1 LRQVV
6 QHLGTGH
13 TELVDV
19 PAPGP
24 RRGRLLVR
32 ATRSLVSLGTERMLV
47 EFGRGGWLSKARQQP
62 EKFRAVLAKIR
73 SEGFF
78 ATVDAVRS
86 KLAQPI
92 PLGYCHVG
100 KVLDAGEVPGFAAGD
115 RVISNSPHAEV
126 VSASPAFAARLP
138 ASVSDEQAAFTPLAA
153 VALQG
158 LRHID
163 AKPGET
169 VVVMGLGLI
178 GQLAVRLLRARGVTV
193 VGVDPDEAKRADAK
207 QAGALVPELG
217 TPLTTLLP
225 GGVAGVLITA
235 STSSDE
241 PVNQAARLCRRRG
254 RVVLVG
260 VTGLTLNR
268 ADFYENE
275 VTFQVSRSY
284 GSADPVD
291 PSSAR
296 ANFDEVLALM
306 AAGSLDVAP
315 LLTSRHPFASS
326 PQIYDDLRCP
336 GTYGLLIEYSVPNE
350 SLARTLLGS
359 DWDTRTASG
368 FGVIGCGNFASR
380 VLVPEL
386 RRQGASPSVFASAN
400 GLSAKLLA
408 GVAATATTE
417 TSALLDQP
425 GLTTVFIAT
434 RHGDHGELVRAA
446 LRAGKDVWVEKPLAM
461 SEADLDA
468 TMAVAR
474 SASGLLAIG
483 FNRRSAPLAV
493 HLRTALAAKTG
504 VRRFTVEVN
513 AGRLPSGHW
522 TLDPQQGGG
531 RIVGEACHFVDLLRF
546 LSGSPIVSARAL
558 SRDADGQDG
567 GCFELRFAN
576 GDVAALNYRTDLPAH
591 LPKERIAVS
600 GEGWS
605 AEIANWKSLRSQNL
619 SGASAFPAWLGGPAR
634 GKGHAEA
641 LTAFLSAV
649 RTGGPSPVSPDEI
662 EEVSRWSIRM
672 QGMLK
677 S

>member
-1 LRQVV
+1 LRQII
-6 QHLGTGH
+6 QHLGSGRTK
-13 TELVDV
+13 LLDV

-78 ATVDAVRS
+78 ATVSAVRS

-100 KVLDAGEVPGFAAGD
+100 EVLDAGAVSGFAAGD
-115 RVISNSPHAEV
+115 RVVSNSPHAEV
-126 VSASPAFAARLP
+126 VSASPAFTALIPVA
-138 ASVSDEQAAFTPLAA
+138 VSDEQAAFTPLAA

-158 LRHID
+158 LRLLD
-163 AKPGET
+163 AKPGDT

-193 VGVDPDEAKRADAK
+193 VGIDPDEAKRVDAK
-207 QAGALVPELG
+207 QAGAMVPELG

-225 GGVAGVLITA
+225 GGAAGVLITA

-260 VTGLTLNR
+260 VTGLALNR

-284 GSADPVD
+284 GSADTSD

-296 ANFDEVLALM
+296 ANFDEVLVLM
-306 AAGSLDVAP
+306 ASGALDVAP
-315 LLTSRHPFASS
+315 LQTSTHSFTDAPK
-326 PQIYDDLRCP
+326 IYDDLRRP
-336 GTYGLLIEYSVPNE
+336 GAYGLLIEYAVPND
-350 SLARTLLGS
+350 SLSRTMTSS
-359 DWDTRTASG
+359 DCDSRTAG
-368 FGVIGCGNFASR
+368 GIGVIGCGNFASR
-380 VLVPEL
+380 VLLPEL
-386 RRQGASPSVFASAN
+386 SRQGVSPAAFASAN

-408 GVAATATTE
+408 GSAATATTD
-417 TSALLDQP
+417 TAALLDHP

-434 RHGDHGELVRAA
+434 RHDAHGELVRAA
-446 LRAGKDVWVEKPLAM
+446 LRAGKNVWVEKPLALT
-461 SEADLDA
+461 EADLDA

-474 SASGLLAIG
+474 SSSGLLAVG
-483 FNRRSAPLAV
+483 FNRRFAPLAV
-493 HLRTALAAKTG
+493 HLRAALAAKSG
-504 VRRFTVEVN
+504 PRRFTVEIN
-513 AGRLPSGHW
+513 AGRLPAGHW
-522 TLDPQQGGG
+522 TLDPKQGGG

-546 LSGSPIVSARAL
+546 LSGSAIASVRCL
-558 SRDADGQDG
+558 SRDLDGQDG
-567 GCFELRFAN
+567 GCFELSFAN
-576 GDVAALNYRTDLPAH
+576 GDVATLNYRTDLPAH
-591 LPKERIAVS
+591 LPKERIAVE
-600 GEGWS
+600 GEGYS
-605 AEIANWKSLRSQNL
+605 AAIDNWRSLRSTNL
-619 SGASAFPAWLGGPAR
+619 AGASALPAWLGGPAR

-641 LTAFLSAV
+641 LTAFLAGTSVPLA
-649 RTGGPSPVSPDEI
+649 EI

-672 QGMLK
+672 QGMK
-677 S
+677 A

>member
-1 LRQVV
+1 LRQII
-6 QHLGTGH
+6 QHLGSGR
-13 TELVDV
+13 TELLDV

-24 RRGRLLVR
+24 HRGRLLVR
-32 ATRSLVSLGTERMLV
+32 ASRSLVSLGTERMLV
-47 EFGRGGWLSKARQQP
+47 EFGRGSWLSKARQQP
-62 EKFRAVLAKIR
+62 EKFRAVLAKVR
-73 SEGFF
+73 SEGLF
-78 ATVDAVRS
+78 ATVSAIRS

-100 KVLDAGEVPGFAAGD
+100 QVLDAGELPGFAAGD
-115 RVISNSPHAEV
+115 RVVSTSPHAEV
-126 VSASPAFAARLP
+126 VSASPAFAARIP
-138 ASVSDEQAAFTPLAA
+138 AAVSDEHASFTPLAA

-158 LRHID
+158 LRLLE

-193 VGVDPDEAKRADAK
+193 VGIDPDEAKRADAK

-217 TPLTTLLP
+217 APLTTLVT

-275 VTFQVSRSY
+275 VSFQVSRSY
-284 GSADPVD
+284 GSADSSD

-306 AAGSLDVAP
+306 ASGALDVAP
-315 LLTSRHPFASS
+315 LLTSRHPFASAS
-326 PQIYDDLRCP
+326 QIYDDLRRP
-336 GTYGLLIEYSVPNE
+336 GAYGLLIEYAVPNE
-350 SLARTLLGS
+350 ALVRTLAGG
-359 DWDTRTASG
+359 DWDTRTTG
-368 FGVIGCGNFASR
+368 GIGVIGCGNFASR

-386 RRQGASPSVFASAN
+386 RRQGASPSAFASAN

-408 GVAATATTE
+408 GSAATATTDV
-417 TSALLDQP
+417 TALLDQP
-425 GLTTVFIAT
+425 GVSTVFIAT
-434 RHGDHGELVRAA
+434 RHDAHGELTRAA
-446 LRAGKDVWVEKPLAM
+446 LLAGKSVWVEKPLALT
-461 SEADLDA
+461 EADLDA
-468 TMAVAR
+468 TMAVAC
-474 SASGLLAIG
+474 SSPGLLAVG
-483 FNRRSAPLAV
+483 FNRRFAPLAV
-493 HLRTALAAKTG
+493 RLRAALVAKSG
-504 VRRFTVEVN
+504 PRRFTVDVN
-513 AGRLPSGHW
+513 AGRLPAGHW
-522 TLDPQQGGG
+522 TLDPKRGGG
-531 RIVGEACHFVDLLRF
+531 RIVGEACHFVDLLRS
-546 LSGSPIVSARAL
+546 LSGSAIVTVRCL

-567 GCFELRFAN
+567 GCFELTFAN
-576 GDVAALNYRTDLPAH
+576 GDLAALNYRTDLPAH
-591 LPKERIAVS
+591 LPKERIAVT
-600 GEGWS
+600 GEGYS
-605 AEIANWKSLRSQNL
+605 AVIDNWRSLRSTNL
-619 SGASAFPAWLGGPAR
+619 PGASALPAWLGGPAR

-649 RTGGPSPVSPDEI
+649 RAGGPAPVSVDEI

-672 QGMLK
+672 QGMAR

>member
-1 LRQVV
+1 MRQIV

-100 KVLDAGEVPGFAAGD
+100 QVLDAGEVSGFAAGD

-126 VSASPAFAARLP
+126 VSASPAFSARLP

-163 AKPGET
+163 AKSGET

-235 STSSDE
+235 STASDE

-284 GSADPVD
+284 GSADASD

-306 AAGSLDVAP
+306 ASGALDVAP
-315 LLTSRHPFASS
+315 LLTSRHPFASA
-326 PQIYDDLRCP
+326 PQIYDDLRRP
-336 GTYGLLIEYSVPNE
+336 GAYGLLIEYAVPNE
-350 SLARTLLGS
+350 SLVRTLPGGDGDS
-359 DWDTRTASG
+359 RASG
-368 FGVIGCGNFASR
+368 GIGIIGCGNFASR

-386 RRQGASPSVFASAN
+386 RRQGAAPTIFASAN
-400 GLSAKLLA
+400 GLTAKLLA
-408 GVAATATTE
+408 GSAATATTD
-417 TSALLDQP
+417 TAALLDHP
-425 GLTTVFIAT
+425 GLATVFIAT
-434 RHGDHGELVRAA
+434 RHDEHGELIRAA
-446 LRAGKDVWVEKPLAM
+446 LRAGKNVWVEKPLALT
-461 SEADLDA
+461 EADLAA

-483 FNRRSAPLAV
+483 FNRRFAPLAV
-493 HLRTALAAKTG
+493 RLRTALAAKSG
-504 VRRFTVEVN
+504 PRRFTVEVN
-513 AGRLPSGHW
+513 AGRLPADHW
-522 TLDPQQGGG
+522 TLDAKQGGG

-546 LSGSPIVSARAL
+546 LSGSAIASASAL
-558 SRDADGQDG
+558 LRDLDGQDG
-567 GCFELRFAN
+567 GCFEMKFAN
-576 GDVAALNYRTDLPAH
+576 GDIAALNYRTDLPAH
-591 LPKERIAVS
+591 LPKERIAVT

-605 AEIANWKSLRSQNL
+605 AEIDNWKSLRSTNL
-619 SGASAFPAWLGGPAR
+619 PGASGLPAWLGGPAR

-641 LTAFLSAV
+641 LAAFLAGTSL
-649 RTGGPSPVSPDEI
+649 TPLDEL

-672 QGMLK
+672 QGMK
-677 S
+677 AAQR

>member
-1 LRQVV
+1 MRQII
-6 QHLGTGH
+6 QHLGSGRTK
-13 TELVDV
+13 LLDV

-78 ATVDAVRS
+78 ATVSAVRS

-100 KVLDAGEVPGFAAGD
+100 EVLDAGAVSGFAAGD
-115 RVISNSPHAEV
+115 RVVSNSPHAEV
-126 VSASPAFAARLP
+126 VSASPAFTALIPVA
-138 ASVSDEQAAFTPLAA
+138 VSDEQAAFTPLAA

-158 LRHID
+158 LRLLD
-163 AKPGET
+163 AKPGDT

-193 VGVDPDEAKRADAK
+193 VGIDPDEAKRVDAK
-207 QAGALVPELG
+207 QAGAMVPELG

-225 GGVAGVLITA
+225 GGAAGVLITA

-260 VTGLTLNR
+260 VTGLALNR

-284 GSADPVD
+284 GSADTSD

-296 ANFDEVLALM
+296 ANFDEVLVLM
-306 AAGSLDVAP
+306 ASGALDVAP
-315 LLTSRHPFASS
+315 LQTSTHSFTDAPK
-326 PQIYDDLRCP
+326 IYDDLRRP
-336 GTYGLLIEYSVPNE
+336 GAYGLLIEYAVPND
-350 SLARTLLGS
+350 SLSRTMTSS
-359 DWDTRTASG
+359 DCDSRTAG
-368 FGVIGCGNFASR
+368 GIGVIGCGNFASR
-380 VLVPEL
+380 VLLPEL
-386 RRQGASPSVFASAN
+386 SRQGVSPAAFASAN

-408 GVAATATTE
+408 GSAATATTD
-417 TSALLDQP
+417 TAALLDHP

-434 RHGDHGELVRAA
+434 RHDAHGELVRAA
-446 LRAGKDVWVEKPLAM
+446 LRAGKNVWVEKPLALT
-461 SEADLDA
+461 EADLDA

-474 SASGLLAIG
+474 SSSGLLAVG
-483 FNRRSAPLAV
+483 FNRRFAPLAV
-493 HLRTALAAKTG
+493 HLRAALAAKSG
-504 VRRFTVEVN
+504 PRRFTVEIN
-513 AGRLPSGHW
+513 AGRLPAGHW
-522 TLDPQQGGG
+522 TLDPKQGGG

-546 LSGSPIVSARAL
+546 LSGSAIASVRCL
-558 SRDADGQDG
+558 SRDLDGQDG
-567 GCFELRFAN
+567 GCFELSFAN
-576 GDVAALNYRTDLPAH
+576 GDVATLNYRTDLPAH
-591 LPKERIAVS
+591 LPKERIAVE
-600 GEGWS
+600 GEGYS
-605 AEIANWKSLRSQNL
+605 AAIDNWRSLRSTNL
-619 SGASAFPAWLGGPAR
+619 AGASALPAWLGGPAR

-641 LTAFLSAV
+641 LTAFLAGTSVPLA
-649 RTGGPSPVSPDEI
+649 EI

-672 QGMLK
+672 QGMK
-677 S
+677 A